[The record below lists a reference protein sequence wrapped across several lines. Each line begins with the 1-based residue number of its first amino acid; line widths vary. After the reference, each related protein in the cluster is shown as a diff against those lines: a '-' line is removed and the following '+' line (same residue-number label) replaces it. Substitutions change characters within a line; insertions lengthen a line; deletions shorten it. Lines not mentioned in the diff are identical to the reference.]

1 MLAASCARTR
11 LRSLRRGWLLGRH
24 DLRRVTVCMGY
35 ASAYVAQQSLSL
47 HVPCPPVVPPSIR
60 TDGGGA
66 IPSLE
71 CINIMLAHLLFRGQT
86 LAELVEYEI
95 GVHRRHATYKNYQH
109 PFHCFKPTLWPPTGN
124 GQRLIRFR
132 WQMLKLEGG
141 VVITVRQ
148 LSRIDIGRAK
158 APQWLQV
165 GRSGPDA
172 LPVHGLPHRSRTF
185 LDGSVLPPLSSKANI
200 SSVGSYFF
208 KPRGSSLT
216 QLLLIEEH

>member
-1 MLAASCARTR
+1 
-11 LRSLRRGWLLGRH
+11 
-24 DLRRVTVCMGY
+24 MGY
-35 ASAYVAQQSLSL
+35 ASAYVAQQSFSL

-141 VVITVRQ
+141 SGDHLHFLATKAAQQSEVLALATIEDRHWPSQSAAVVA
-148 LSRIDIGRAK
+148 SRK
-158 APQWLQV
+158 VW
-165 GRSGPDA
+165 GPTLYRVTGWHIA
-172 LPVHGLPHRSRTF
+172 HRTF
-185 LDGSVLPPLSSKANI
+185 LDGALPPLSKS
-200 SSVGSYFF
+200 
-208 KPRGSSLT
+208 
-216 QLLLIEEH
+216 EH